1 MDRKITLEDIA
12 KAAGVSRNTVSVVLR
27 GRPGVSDAVRARVLR
42 LAESLNYE
50 KRPAD
55 AQGARVRYILV
66 LVAQSVGAPVASA
79 HAAAGLIPRLYLQL
93 QKSAQARSCVTAFNI
108 VSRED
113 EEGLVMPGAL
123 SLMQPVGI
131 MTLGCID
138 EAYMHRL
145 VETGCHVIT
154 LHSHIDGLNAD
165 SVTADDT
172 CAGYVMTKHLL
183 QMGHRDVLFMGEKYY
198 MSKYMDR
205 WFGYCRAMCEYGL
218 PARTNAYSEARV
230 HVQNEESERRL
241 LDQTLS
247 VLEHPPTAIV
257 CGEDF
262 TAARVREYYRERGLR
277 VPDDI
282 SLVGFDDVY
291 SDSDRPFP
299 MTTFRADHAEV
310 VETALDLLLKPERKP
325 RKVVVYGEP
334 VYRESVRRISETV

>member
-1 MDRKITLEDIA
+1 MNGKITLEDIA
-12 KAAGVSRNTVSVVLR
+12 RAAGVSRNTVSVALR
-27 GRPGVSDAVRARVLR
+27 GRPGVSDAVRARVLQ

-55 AQGARVRYILV
+55 AKGAGVKYILV
-66 LVAQSVGAPVASA
+66 LVAQSVGAPVAGA

-113 EEGLVMPGAL
+113 EAGLVLPGAL
-123 SLMQPVGI
+123 SLVRPAGI
-131 MTLGCID
+131 MTLGCIE

-145 VETGCHVIT
+145 AETGCHVIT
-154 LHSHIDGLNAD
+154 LHSHIDGLNVD

-172 CAGYVMTKHLL
+172 YAGYVMTKHLL
-183 QMGHRDVLFMGEKYY
+183 QMGHRDILFMGEKYY

-205 WFGYCRAMCEYGL
+205 WFGYCRAMCEHGI
-218 PARTNAYSEARV
+218 PVRSNAYSETRV
-230 HVQNEESERRL
+230 HVQSEESERRL
-241 LDQTLS
+241 LEQTLS
-247 VLEHPPTAIV
+247 GLAQPPTAIV

-262 TAARVREYYRERGLR
+262 TATRIRDYYRVRGLS
-277 VPDDI
+277 VPGDL

-299 MTTFRADHAEV
+299 LTTYRVDHAEV
-310 VETALDLLLKPERKP
+310 VETALDLLLKPERVP
-325 RKVVVYGEP
+325 RKVVIYGEP
-334 VYRESVRRISETV
+334 VFRESVRPL